1 MKGGPRVALRFS
13 AAPRHVMRMH
23 GMAPPEPVSTS
34 DRLRQGAT
42 LAAALAQAILP
53 SLPALTG
60 WGVQIGQRAN
70 DEGPL
75 PVTPA
80 GYAFAIWG
88 PIFAWCLAHAVWQ
101 ALPRNGADPV
111 MRKAGWA
118 FTGAMAGNALWALV
132 FQSGGPAWA
141 TAMILAAIAAA
152 AITAL
157 ARLAAFPL
165 PLRRDQVWLFAA
177 PLGLLAGWVSVA
189 AFVNLAVALSQG
201 GWLPMR
207 DPAGFASPALVAAA
221 TATALA
227 VIARFSPFPT
237 YALTVIWG
245 LVAVLVRNGG
255 DATGLTA
262 ALAALLVAAL
272 AVRSARQG

>member
-1 MKGGPRVALRFS
+1 
-13 AAPRHVMRMH
+13 MH
-23 GMAPPEPVSTS
+23 GMAPPEPVSAP
-34 DRLRQGAT
+34 DRLRQGVT
-42 LAAALAQAILP
+42 VAAALAQAILP

-60 WGVQIGQRAN
+60 WGVQIGDRAN
-70 DEGPL
+70 AEGPL

-101 ALPRNGADPV
+101 ALPRHASDTLS
-111 MRKAGWA
+111 RRAGWA
-118 FTGAMAGNALWALV
+118 FAAAMAGNALWALV

-141 TAMILAAIAAA
+141 TALILGAIAAA
-152 AITAL
+152 AIIAL
-157 ARLAAFPL
+157 ARVSAFPL

-201 GWLPMR
+201 GWLPLR
-207 DPAGFASPALVAAA
+207 DPGHIASPAIIAAA

-227 VIARFSPFPT
+227 AIARYAPFPT
-237 YALTVIWG
+237 YALAVIWG

>member
-1 MKGGPRVALRFS
+1 
-13 AAPRHVMRMH
+13 MH
-23 GMAPPEPVSTS
+23 GMAPPDPASTR
-34 DRLRQGAT
+34 DRLRQGVT
-42 LAAALAQAILP
+42 VAAALAQAILP

-70 DEGPL
+70 AEGPL

-101 ALPRNGADPV
+101 ALPRNGADSLP
-111 MRKAGWA
+111 RRAGWA
-118 FTGAMAGNALWALV
+118 FAAAMVGNALWAAV
-132 FQSGGPAWA
+132 FQAGGPAWA
-141 TAMILAAIAAA
+141 TALILAAIAAA

-157 ARLAAFPL
+157 AQVSAHPL
-165 PLRRDQVWLFAA
+165 PMRRDQLWLFAA

-201 GWLPMR
+201 GWVPMR
-207 DPAGFASPALVAAA
+207 DPSGFASPAIIVAAA
-221 TATALA
+221 ATALA
-227 VIARFSPFPT
+227 VIARLRPFPT
-237 YALTVIWG
+237 YALAVIWG

-272 AVRSARQG
+272 AARSLRPL

>member
-1 MKGGPRVALRFS
+1 
-13 AAPRHVMRMH
+13 MH
-23 GMAPPEPVSTS
+23 GMAPPEPVSAP

-42 LAAALAQAILP
+42 LFAALAQAILP

-60 WGVQIGQRAN
+60 WGVQIGERAN
-70 DEGPL
+70 AEGPL

-111 MRKAGWA
+111 MRRAGWA
-118 FTGAMAGNALWALV
+118 FTAAMAGNALWALV

-141 TAMILAAIAAA
+141 TAIILGAIAAA
-152 AITAL
+152 AITAV
-157 ARLAAFPL
+157 ARVNALPL
-165 PLRRDQVWLFAA
+165 PLRRDQLWLAAA

-189 AFVNLAVALSQG
+189 AFVNLAVAISQG
-201 GWLPMR
+201 DWLKLR
-207 DPAGFASPALVAAA
+207 DPGHIASPAIIAAA
-221 TATALA
+221 TATALV
-227 VIARFSPFPT
+227 VIARLSPFPT
-237 YALTVIWG
+237 YALAVVWG

>member
-1 MKGGPRVALRFS
+1 
-13 AAPRHVMRMH
+13 MH
-23 GMAPPEPVSTS
+23 GMAPPEPVSTP
-34 DRLRQGAT
+34 DRLRQGVT
-42 LAAALAQAILP
+42 VAAALAQAILP

-70 DEGPL
+70 AEGPL

-101 ALPRNGADPV
+101 ALPRNGADALS
-111 MRKAGWA
+111 RRAGWA
-118 FTGAMAGNALWALV
+118 FAAAMAGNALWALV

-141 TAMILAAIAAA
+141 TALILAGIAAA

-157 ARLAAFPL
+157 AQVAAAFP
-165 PLRRDQVWLFAA
+165 PLRRDQLWLFAA
-177 PLGLLAGWVSVA
+177 PLGLLAGWVSIA
-189 AFVNLAVALSQG
+189 AFVNLAVALSEAG
-201 GWLPMR
+201 ISAMR
-207 DPAGFASPALVAAA
+207 DAAGVASPAIIAAA
-221 TATALA
+221 TTTALA
-227 VIARFSPFPT
+227 VIARLAPFPT
-237 YALTVIWG
+237 YALAVVWG

-255 DATGLTA
+255 DATGVTA

-272 AVRSARQG
+272 AVRSSRRV